1 MNPCVT
7 GTKDGMLLPNAEA
20 SLTVRLDTSRFVGRK
35 TVGLTLTTKRGE
47 ITQEFGFTIT
57 GISDRS
63 P

>member
-7 GTKDGMLLPNAEA
+7 GTKDGLLLPNAEA
-20 SLTVRLDTSRFVGRK
+20 GLNVRLDTSRFVGRK

-47 ITQEFGFTIT
+47 VTQEFRFTIT
-57 GISDRS
+57 GITDNS